1 MKKFLCFITIF
12 ALLFTVGCEK
22 VTEKGDYKEGTYF
35 ASVASDANT
44 VTAVAYVD
52 EDGILKS
59 LFIDT
64 TYPKDGVNTTKK
76 ALGDDYG
83 MKATSASKGVIEG
96 GAEWDEQIN
105 TLEKKILEEQNLDWL
120 KWTDEAKTKTDSVAG
135 VTVTIDKY
143 YAAVANILEQAKK

>member
-35 ASVASDANT
+35 ASVTSGENT

-52 EDGILKS
+52 ESGVLKS

-64 TYPKDGVNTTKK
+64 TYPKNDVLSTKK
-76 ALGDDYG
+76 ALGDAYA
-83 MKATSASKGVIEG
+83 MKGRSAEIGVIEG
-96 GAEWDEQIN
+96 GAEWDEQLN

-120 KWTDEAKTKTDSVAG
+120 KWTDETKTKTDSIAG

-143 YAAVANILEQAKK
+143 YAVVDDILKQAKK